1 MAIDAAPGSSMFGIP
16 AVPPPNCCCCFSA
29 CCSCRCF
36 SLCFFPYQCWPN
48 SFSSATI
55 SDQSVWR
62 GGTDRLRRI
71 VSDALNGVV
80 RTITPIERAFFRCL
94 APLRCIS
101 ISDRDVT
108 DVSQIRQNVP
118 VSSTQSSPSFL
129 RISCSSVVPPSGP
142 PLDVSGAGREL
153 LPVDH
158 HRVPLAGVVLVRVL
172 HRRQHQ
178 IARLAVKHR
187 LADRVRLG
195 GQLERWPLPDR
206 YRRARF
212 RTSAIRRSSRAT
224 RTRWFDRLLKLGR
237 HHAGIAGKRALHRTH
252 CLPAGSTGIPHHTT
266 TVTAATSNTIAR
278 LVLLVLLQV
287 ILIVPMLLQILVVN
301 HLLLLDRLRVL
312 RLLDVVLV
320 RGTLLLLRHCSTAFA
335 ADAVVSGS
343 MSGGLVGSSGWA
355 AGWLISGTAGA
366 GCFTSAGGK
375 ITIQR

>member
-1 MAIDAAPGSSMFGIP
+1 MILVRKGT
-16 AVPPPNCCCCFSA
+16 VP
-29 CCSCRCF
+29 
-36 SLCFFPYQCWPN
+36 
-48 SFSSATI
+48 
-55 SDQSVWR
+55 
-62 GGTDRLRRI
+62 
-71 VSDALNGVV
+71 
-80 RTITPIERAFFRCL
+80 
-94 APLRCIS
+94 
-101 ISDRDVT
+101 
-108 DVSQIRQNVP
+108 
-118 VSSTQSSPSFL
+118 
-129 RISCSSVVPPSGP
+129 
-142 PLDVSGAGREL
+142 GAGREL

-178 IARLAVKHR
+178 IARLAMKHR
-187 LADRVRLG
+187 LADRVRVG

-206 YRRARF
+206 K
-212 RTSAIRRSSRAT
+212 SAVHRCPSAT

-237 HHAGIAGKRALHRTH
+237 HHAGIAGKRALHRIH
-252 CLPAGSTGIPHHTT
+252 CLPAGSTGIPDHTT
-266 TVTAATSNTIAR
+266 TTTTSAATAATSNTIAR

-355 AGWLISGTAGA
+355 AGWLISATGGA
-366 GCFTSAGGK
+366 GCFTSAGGE
-375 ITIQR
+375 ITIPR

>member
-1 MAIDAAPGSSMFGIP
+1 MKKPPDLHRQAPGPGGTVCMRRG
-16 AVPPPNCCCCFSA
+16 C
-29 CCSCRCF
+29 
-36 SLCFFPYQCWPN
+36 
-48 SFSSATI
+48 
-55 SDQSVWR
+55 DQSVWR
-62 GGTDRLRRI
+62 GGTDKLRSI

-129 RISCSSVVPPSGP
+129 RSSCSSVVPLSGP
-142 PLDVSGAGREL
+142 PLDVPGAGREL

-187 LADRVRLG
+187 LADRVRVG

-212 RTSAIRRSSRAT
+212 RTSAVRRCPSAT

-237 HHAGIAGKRALHRTH
+237 HHAGTAGKRALHRIH
-252 CLPAGSTGIPHHTT
+252 CLPAGSTGIPDHTT
-266 TVTAATSNTIAR
+266 TTTTTTAATNNTIAR

-287 ILIVPMLLQILVVN
+287 ILIVPMLLQILAVN

-312 RLLDVVLV
+312 RLLNVVLV

-355 AGWLISGTAGA
+355 AGWLISGTGGA

-375 ITIQR
+375 ITIPR